1 VVRLIFLVLSLFFLI
16 FYVRG
21 LRAYR
26 CLAIK
31 FVIEWQGEGE
41 ADVRSSKQALLLT
54 AACAWILNGIHST
67 PDMGASSR
75 DLMNAILPHVDRE
88 GADVNILAYGTP
100 VDEDEDVSDIDTE
113 DDDDGPPP
121 AKRRRDALTL
131 PAIPWGLL
139 FHRDIRL
146 GLNHPVPRFVEEGDF
161 ISEKTFMYFF
171 KVAPKN
177 IDNLIVDATLCA
189 PVHPARI
196 MNRRQR
202 TTTFAPAD
210 EPRELFKLR
219 NKGLVLRPRDHDSGS
234 DIETSSDSGSGDDSE
249 FERARQQ
256 QRLHRLLPNSTIDQE
271 LTFLWRQFLLDLT
284 SVSPNI
290 KGSANPSYCK
300 LTKPQR
306 LLVNESTYRNE
317 KLSDYF
323 IDVQWKIV
331 EQTKWDTN
339 FKYFFPD
346 PDSQLP
352 AKAQGWKQCQYFQ
365 KWQSM
370 MQRADDRTID
380 RMRSAM
386 KTRFDTLYWV
396 PRAEKERIWSTK
408 RVQTFEKPNPNNR
421 AAAPQVFVRS
431 SRPQW

>member
-1 VVRLIFLVLSLFFLI
+1 MSLFIFGLIFLFLDICSL
-16 FYVRG
+16 RG

-41 ADVRSSKQALLLT
+41 ADVRCSKQALLLT
-54 AACAWILNGIHST
+54 AACAWVLNGIHST

-100 VDEDEDVSDIDTE
+100 VDEYEDISENDSE
-113 DDDDGPPP
+113 DDDDGPL

-146 GLNHPVPRFVEEGDF
+146 GPSHPVPRFVEEGDF
-161 ISEKTFMYFF
+161 ISDKTFTFFF

-177 IDNLIVDATLCA
+177 ISNLIVDATLCA

-196 MNRRQR
+196 TNKRKR
-202 TTTFAPAD
+202 TTTFVPLDKQRA
-210 EPRELFKLR
+210 LFKLR
-219 NKGLVLRPRDHDSGS
+219 NKGLALRPRDHDSGS
-234 DIETSSDSGSGDDSE
+234 DIELSSDSDSDDDSE
-249 FERARQQ
+249 FERARQR
-256 QRLHRLLPNSTIDQE
+256 QRLNRLPANPTIDEE

-284 SVSPNI
+284 SVSPNM

-300 LTKPQR
+300 LTTSQR

-317 KLSDYF
+317 RLSDYF

-331 EQTKWDTN
+331 ESKKWDSN
-339 FKYFFPD
+339 FEYFFPNFD
-346 PDSQLP
+346 YQLSP
-352 AKAQGWKQCQYFQ
+352 KAQGWKQCQYFL

-370 MQRADDRTID
+370 MQRTDNKTIEF
-380 RMRSAM
+380 MRAAM
-386 KTRFDTLYWV
+386 KRRFDTLYWV
-396 PRAEKERIWSTK
+396 PRAEKERPWSTK
-408 RVQTFEKPNPNNR
+408 RVQTFEKPIPNTN
-421 AAAPQVFVRS
+421 AAPQVFVRDFG
-431 SRPQW
+431 PEW

>member
-1 VVRLIFLVLSLFFLI
+1 MSLIFLVLFFFFLI
-16 FYVRG
+16 CSLRG

-54 AACAWILNGIHST
+54 AACAWVLNGIHST
-67 PDMGASSR
+67 PDMGSSSR

-88 GADVNILAYGTP
+88 GADPNILAYGTP
-100 VDEDEDVSDIDTE
+100 VDEHEDISESDSE

-121 AKRRRDALTL
+121 AKRRRDAHTL

-146 GLNHPVPRFVEEGDF
+146 GPSHPVPRFVEEGDF

-177 IDNLIVDATLCA
+177 ISRLIVDATLCA

-196 MNRRQR
+196 VNKQQR
-202 TTTFAPAD
+202 TTTFIPVD
-210 EPRELFKLR
+210 EQRALFKLR
-219 NKGLVLRPRDHDSGS
+219 RKGLALRPRDRDSGS
-234 DIETSSDSGSGDDSE
+234 DIEPSSESDSDDDPE
-249 FERARQQ
+249 FQRARQQ
-256 QRLHRLLPNSTIDQE
+256 QRLHRLPTNPTIDEE

-300 LTKPQR
+300 LTKSQR
-306 LLVNESTYRNE
+306 LAVNESTYRNE

-331 EQTKWDTN
+331 DQGKWDTN

-346 PDSQLP
+346 FDSLLP
-352 AKAQGWKQCQYFQ
+352 SKTQGWKQCQYFQ
-365 KWQSM
+365 NWKSM
-370 MQRADDRTID
+370 MQRSDNRTMD
-380 RMRSAM
+380 HMRQAM
-386 KTRFDTLYWV
+386 KKRFDTLYWV

-408 RVQTFEKPNPNNR
+408 RVKTFEKPNPSNSG
-421 AAAPQVFVRS
+421 AAPQVFVRGFA
-431 SRPQW
+431 PQW